1 MSNTSRGRLKVA
13 NSTGEQRKNR
23 ETPMTGS
30 SNSNELALFSKPPLL
45 ITESVDEFES
55 LRSALEQEIR
65 PSGVIERMFVDEFG
79 AIAWEILR
87 LRRCKTAIINL
98 GFRDAMKDLL
108 VRLLDEHGKLIPYER
123 AETLAAK
130 WFTDQKAK
138 EDVSQ
143 IFGKFQLDEY
153 AIEAEAIRRS
163 SSDIEALDKMLLLLE
178 SRRNRTLRSIA
189 DYRNGFAKQLRES
202 SSRLIEGNAVV
213 QLEHRSSQRPV

>member
-1 MSNTSRGRLKVA
+1 
-13 NSTGEQRKNR
+13 
-23 ETPMTGS
+23 MTKS
-30 SNSNELALFSKPPLL
+30 SDSKELALLSKPPLL
-45 ITESVDEFES
+45 ITESADEFES

-65 PSGVIERMFVDEFG
+65 PSGVIERMFVDDIS

-98 GFRDAMKDLL
+98 GFRDVMKDLL
-108 VRLLDEHGKLIPYER
+108 VRLLNEHGKLIPYER

-143 IFGKFQLDEY
+143 ILGKFQLDEY
-153 AIEAEAIRRS
+153 AIEAEARRS
-163 SSDIEALDKMLLLLE
+163 SSDLEALDKMLLLLE

-213 QLEHRSSQRPV
+213 QLEHRSSQRSG